1 MLWHARRIGLTDDD
15 LDYMSDSQ
23 LGDLLELDGW
33 FNSPTDSTK
42 SKSHQVVH
50 HMTPAE
56 VDAQFSRV

>member
-33 FNSPTDSTK
+33 FHTPQEKEDAK
-42 SKSHQVVH
+42 PRKVVH
-50 HMTPAE
+50 HMTPEE
-56 VDAQFSRV
+56 VDEQFSRV